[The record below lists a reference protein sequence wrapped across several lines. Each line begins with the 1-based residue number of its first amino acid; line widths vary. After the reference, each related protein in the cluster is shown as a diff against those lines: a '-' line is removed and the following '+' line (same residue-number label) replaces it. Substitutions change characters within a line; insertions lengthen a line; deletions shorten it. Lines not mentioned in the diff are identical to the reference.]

1 MTLPEV
7 VRIVV
12 LIVVLPVFLEV
23 LDVLVTVV
31 PFVSLLIVDRLDP
44 VFPDRK
50 IVLVAMS
57 PTHVVDASCFFSLS
71 SDTTGD
77 SVGTTLNGSFKIL
90 HSVKDG
96 RI

>member
-31 PFVSLLIVDRLDP
+31 PLVSLLTVDLLDP
-44 VFPDRK
+44 VLPDRK

-57 PTHVVDASCFFSLS
+57 TTHVVDASCFFAFSP
-71 SDTTGD
+71 DTPCD
-77 SVGTTLNGSFKIL
+77 SV
-90 HSVKDG
+90 
-96 RI
+96 